1 MTTQPGTPD
10 YVTTVGMGVLAFV
23 GAVSKG
29 KQWRD
34 STTGK
39 VDFSMLVTGVA
50 TALLLTA
57 IVRAIG
63 VHYGVETTAQIA
75 LAGVFGYIGPDP
87 IISVISNMLLKKFG
101 IGETKDAG
109 HDNDAKQ

>member
-1 MTTQPGTPD
+1 MSVQQNNPD
-10 YVTTVGMGVLAFV
+10 YVTTIGMGVLAFV

-29 KQWRD
+29 NQWRD
-34 STTGK
+34 GKTGK
-39 VDFSMLVTGVA
+39 ISLSLLFTGVS

-63 VHYGVETTAQIA
+63 IHYGMEVWAQIA

-87 IISVISNMLLKKFG
+87 IISVISSLVLKWLG
-101 IGETKDAG
+101 LGDQSNG
-109 HDNDAKQ
+109 GRDDGPKQ